1 MPVNEL
7 KDALLS
13 LKTNK
18 SFDYDD
24 ISFNVV
30 RNCFDPFLKP
40 LMHVFN
46 LPLEK
51 KTFPDDLKIFRVTL
65 IINAGNENEMRKYRA
80 ISVLSSFK
88 TSRNNHV
95 Q

>member
-30 RNCFDPFLKP
+30 RNCFDLFLKP

-46 LPLEK
+46 LHLEK
-51 KTFPDDLKIFRVTL
+51 EIFPDDLKIVRVTP
-65 IINAGNENEMRKYRA
+65 IINVGNENEMRKYRA
-80 ISVLSSFK
+80 ISVLPSFK
-88 TSRNNHV
+88 SSRKNHV

>member
-40 LMHVFN
+40 LMHVFD

-51 KTFPDDLKIFRVTL
+51 EIFPDDLKIVRVTP
-65 IINAGNENEMRKYRA
+65 IINVGNENEMRKYRA
-80 ISVLSSFK
+80 ISVLPSFK
-88 TSRNNHV
+88 SSRKNHV